1 VSPDG
6 APATLGRRPL
16 FRAGFVFYGHL
27 CLNGMSTVGAQVRKD
42 RREAPVA
49 EPAVGE
55 RVLLAALAGGDRE
68 AANALVERTYR
79 KVFALLCR
87 ISGSPDLAA
96 DLTQET
102 YRRAWAALATF
113 DGRAQFSTW
122 LYRIAT
128 NTFLN
133 HVRRPRAVEPLSEE
147 HERTVPDGALR
158 QDDGAIAAQIHERL
172 RRAVLALPEE
182 LRFTVTA
189 RFWGEAPV
197 AEIARAEGISE
208 VAIRKRLRR
217 AYRMLAVVLQEV
229 AP

>member
-1 VSPDG
+1 
-6 APATLGRRPL
+6 
-16 FRAGFVFYGHL
+16 
-27 CLNGMSTVGAQVRKD
+27 M
-42 RREAPVA
+42 A
-49 EPAVGE
+49 EPAEE
-55 RVLLAALAGGDRE
+55 RLLLASLAGGDRE
-68 AANALVERTYR
+68 AANTLVERSYR

-87 ISGSPDLAA
+87 LSGDPDLAA

-102 YRRAWAALATF
+102 YRRAWAALASF

-133 HVRRPRAVEPLSEE
+133 HVRRPRAVEPLTEE
-147 HERTVPDGALR
+147 HGNALPDGSTR
-158 QDDGAIAAQIHERL
+158 QDDDAISAQTHERL
-172 RRAVLALPEE
+172 RKAVLGLPDE
-182 LRFTVTA
+182 LRFTVAA

-208 VAIRKRLRR
+208 VAIRKRLKK
-217 AYRMLAVVLQEV
+217 AYRMLALVLQEV

>member
-1 VSPDG
+1 
-6 APATLGRRPL
+6 
-16 FRAGFVFYGHL
+16 
-27 CLNGMSTVGAQVRKD
+27 MSTVGAQARKD
-42 RREAPVA
+42 RREAPMA

-55 RVLLAALAGGDRE
+55 GVLLAALAGGDRE

-79 KVFALLCR
+79 KVFALLCK

-102 YRRAWAALATF
+102 YRRAWAALGSF

-133 HVRRPRAVEPLSEE
+133 HVRRPRPVEPLSEE
-147 HERTVPDGALR
+147 HERILPDGAPR

-189 RFWGEAPV
+189 RYWGDAPV
-197 AEIARAEGISE
+197 AEIARAEGISQ

>member
-1 VSPDG
+1 
-6 APATLGRRPL
+6 
-16 FRAGFVFYGHL
+16 
-27 CLNGMSTVGAQVRKD
+27 M
-42 RREAPVA
+42 A
-49 EPAVGE
+49 EPAEE
-55 RVLLAALAGGDRE
+55 RVLLASLARGDRE

-79 KVFALLCR
+79 NVFALLCKL
-87 ISGSPDLAA
+87 SGNADLAA

-102 YRRAWAALATF
+102 YRRAWAALASF

-128 NTFLN
+128 NAFLN
-133 HVRRPRAVEPLSEE
+133 HVRRPRPVEPLDEE
-147 HERTVPDGALR
+147 LERTLPDGCSR
-158 QDDGAIAAQIHERL
+158 QDDAVISAQIHERL
-172 RRAVLALPEE
+172 RKAVLGLPGE
-182 LRFTVTA
+182 LRFTVAA

-217 AYRMLAVVLQEV
+217 AYRMLAVVLQEA